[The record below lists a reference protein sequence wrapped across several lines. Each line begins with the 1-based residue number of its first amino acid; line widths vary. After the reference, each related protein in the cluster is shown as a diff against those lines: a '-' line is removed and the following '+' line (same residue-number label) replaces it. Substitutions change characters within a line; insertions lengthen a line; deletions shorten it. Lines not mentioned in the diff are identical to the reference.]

1 MMRSNEHASDTDE
14 RVNSGENGPNS
25 RQGARVVARD
35 TTKIFPTTDGPITAV
50 EQIDL
55 DVHAGEFLVIVGP
68 SGCGKSTLLR
78 MIAELDSPTTGSIQL
93 SSPGSNRKPT
103 NSMVFHGRTLFPW
116 LSLRSNVAYG
126 LQMQGESKRQSLNQ
140 ADQLLETVGLYQ
152 FRNSWPHQVSEGMRQ
167 RTSLARALATD
178 PQLLLMDEP
187 FGALDEQTRYILQEE
202 LLSIW
207 DNTGKTVI
215 FVTHS
220 IEEALLLGDRVV
232 VMTARPG
239 KIADDITVPFERPR
253 NLTTIRSH
261 QEFGVLFDRIW
272 SRLREEVERGG
283 AFG

>member
-1 MMRSNEHASDTDE
+1 MT
-14 RVNSGENGPNS
+14 GGGTS
-25 RQGARVVARD
+25 RHGAHVVAHD
-35 TTKIFPTTDGPITAV
+35 VTKTFQTKDGPITACENV
-50 EQIDL
+50 NLE
-55 DVHAGEFLVIVGP
+55 VRSGEFVVIVGP

-78 MIAELDSPTTGSIQL
+78 MIAGLDSPTTGSIRTT
-93 SSPGSNRKPT
+93 SEDNRPPT

-126 LQMQGESKRQSLNQ
+126 LRMQGEPKKAALEQ
-140 ADQLLETVGLYQ
+140 ADQLLELVGLKQ

-167 RTSLARALATD
+167 RTSLARALATN

-202 LLSIW
+202 LLQIW
-207 DNTGKTVI
+207 GDTCKTVI

-220 IEEALLLGDRVV
+220 IEEALLLGDRVL

-239 KIADDITVPFERPR
+239 TFADDITVPFARPR
-253 NLTTIRSH
+253 DLTTIRSH
-261 QEFGVLFDRIW
+261 PDFGPLFDRIW

-283 AFG
+283 AFR

>member
-1 MMRSNEHASDTDE
+1 MMRTNAHTLALDSSASRD
-14 RVNSGENGPNS
+14 
-25 RQGARVVARD
+25 GAHVVARNAARV
-35 TTKIFPTTDGPITAV
+35 FPTKDGPITACAN
-50 EQIDL
+50 IDL
-55 DVHAGEFLVIVGP
+55 NVQPGEFVVIVGP

-78 MIAELDSPTTGSIQL
+78 MIAGLDSPTSGTINTWAEN
-93 SSPGSNRKPT
+93 NRVAS

-126 LQMQGESKRQSLNQ
+126 LRMQGTSRGDALKS
-140 ADQLLETVGLYQ
+140 ADQLLERVGLHQ

-167 RTSLARALATD
+167 RTSLARALATN

-202 LLSIW
+202 LLQIW
-207 DNTGKTVI
+207 EDTGKTVI

-220 IEEALLLGDRVV
+220 IEEALLLGDRVL

-239 KIADDITVPFERPR
+239 QIADDITVPFARPR
-253 NLTTIRSH
+253 DLTTIRSH
-261 QEFGVLFDRIW
+261 KEFGPLFDRIW
-272 SRLREEVERGG
+272 SILREEVQRGG

>member
-1 MMRSNEHASDTDE
+1 MMVTKPNRSASE
-14 RVNSGENGPNS
+14 KECSGNGA
-25 RQGARVVARD
+25 QVVAHNV
-35 TTKIFPTTDGPITAV
+35 TKVFPTSDGPITAC
-50 EQIDL
+50 ENIDL
-55 DVHAGEFLVIVGP
+55 EVNPGQFLVIVGP

-78 MIAELDSPTTGSIQL
+78 MISGLDSPTSGSITA
-93 SSPGSNRKPT
+93 SGVDNRPPT

-126 LQMQGESKRQSLNQ
+126 LRMQGEPRKQ
-140 ADQLLETVGLYQ
+140 ALERADALLDTVGLRQ

-167 RTSLARALATD
+167 RTSLARALATN

-187 FGALDEQTRYILQEE
+187 FGALDEQTRYLLQEE
-202 LLSIW
+202 LLQIW
-207 DNTGKTVI
+207 EDTGKTVV

-220 IEEALLLGDRVV
+220 IEEALLLGDRVI

-239 KIADDITVPFERPR
+239 QIADDITVPFERPR

-261 QEFGVLFDRIW
+261 QEFGPLFDRIW

>member
-1 MMRSNEHASDTDE
+1 MVRTNEPKNATE
-14 RVNSGENGPNS
+14 AGIARL
-25 RQGARVVARD
+25 GAHVVARNV
-35 TTKIFPTTDGPITAV
+35 TKVFPSPDGLITAC
-50 EQIDL
+50 EDIGL
-55 DVHAGEFLVIVGP
+55 EIMPGEFVVIVGP

-78 MIAELDSPTTGSIQL
+78 MIAGLDSPTSGSIT
-93 SSPGSNRKPT
+93 STSATNRVPT

-126 LQMQGESKRQSLNQ
+126 LQMHGESKKRSLDK
-140 ADQLLETVGLYQ
+140 ADQLLEMVGLRQ

-167 RTSLARALATD
+167 RASLARALATN

-202 LLSIW
+202 LLQIW
-207 DNTGKTVI
+207 EDTGKTVL

-239 KIADDITVPFERPR
+239 QIADDFRVPFERPR
-253 NLTTIRSH
+253 DLAAIRLH
-261 QEFGVLFDRIW
+261 PEFAPLFDRVW
-272 SRLREEVERGG
+272 TRLREEVERGG

>member
-1 MMRSNEHASDTDE
+1 MMRTNANVSSAGKN
-14 RVNSGENGPNS
+14 NG
-25 RQGARVVARD
+25 RHGAHVVAHD
-35 TTKIFPTTDGPITAV
+35 VTKTFQTPDGPITAC

-55 DVHAGEFLVIVGP
+55 EVNPGEFVVIVGP

-78 MIAELDSPTTGSIQL
+78 MIADLDSPTSGTIRTSAADN
-93 SSPGSNRKPT
+93 SVPT

-126 LQMQGESKRQSLNQ
+126 LQMQGESKRRSLEK
-140 ADQLLETVGLYQ
+140 ADSLLDTVGLHQ

-187 FGALDEQTRYILQEE
+187 FGALDEQTRYLLQEE
-202 LLSIW
+202 LLHIW
-207 DNTGKTVI
+207 GDTGKTVI

-220 IEEALLLGDRVV
+220 IEEALLLGDRII

-253 NLTTIRSH
+253 DLTTIRSH
-261 QEFGVLFDRIW
+261 QEFGPLFDRIW
-272 SRLREEVERGG
+272 SRLREEVEKGG

>member
-1 MMRSNEHASDTDE
+1 MMRTNANAIRAESAQ
-14 RVNSGENGPNS
+14 S
-25 RQGARVVARD
+25 RHGAHVVAHNVSK
-35 TTKIFPTTDGPITAV
+35 TFQTSDGPITAC
-50 EQIDL
+50 ENIDL
-55 DVHAGEFLVIVGP
+55 EVVPGEFLVIVGP

-78 MIAELDSPTTGSIQL
+78 MISGLDSPTAGTIESFGANNSTP
-93 SSPGSNRKPT
+93 S

-126 LQMQGESKRQSLNQ
+126 LRMHGVSRRDALEKADSLL
-140 ADQLLETVGLYQ
+140 DTVGLRQ

-167 RTSLARALATD
+167 RTSLARALATN

-187 FGALDEQTRYILQEE
+187 FGALDEQTRYLLQEE
-202 LLSIW
+202 LLQIW
-207 DNTGKTVI
+207 EDTGKTVV

-220 IEEALLLGDRVV
+220 IEEALLLGDRVI

-239 KIADDITVPFERPR
+239 QIADDITVPFARPR
-253 NLTTIRSH
+253 DLTTIRSH
-261 QEFGVLFDRIW
+261 REFGPLFDRIW

>member
-1 MMRSNEHASDTDE
+1 MVRTNASPAPININVP
-14 RVNSGENGPNS
+14 RK
-25 RQGARVVARD
+25 GAHVDAHNV
-35 TTKIFPTTDGPITAV
+35 TKTFQTKDGPVTAC
-50 EQIDL
+50 ESIDL
-55 DVHAGEFLVIVGP
+55 TVQPGEFVVIVGP

-78 MIAELDSPTTGSIQL
+78 MIAGLDSPSTGSIGI
-93 SSPGSNRKPT
+93 SAEGTRKPT

-126 LQMQGESKRQSLNQ
+126 LRMQGESKKASRER
-140 ADQLLETVGLYQ
+140 ADRLLETVGLRQ

-167 RTSLARALATD
+167 RVSLARALATD

-202 LLSIW
+202 LLQIW
-207 DNTGKTVI
+207 EDTGKTVI

-220 IEEALLLGDRVV
+220 IEEALLLGDRVI

-239 KIADDITVPFERPR
+239 QLADDITVPFERPR
-253 NLTTIRSH
+253 DLATIRSH
-261 QEFGVLFDRIW
+261 ADYGLLFDRIW

-283 AFG
+283 AFT

>member
-1 MMRSNEHASDTDE
+1 MNQAFTNSTTPGADRSRN
-14 RVNSGENGPNS
+14 
-25 RQGARVVARD
+25 GARIVANNVSKVFR
-35 TTKIFPTTDGPITAV
+35 TKDGPITAC

-55 DVHAGEFLVIVGP
+55 EVNPGEFLVIVGP

-78 MIAELDSPTTGSIQL
+78 MIAGLEEPTSGTIHATAAN
-93 SSPGSNRKPT
+93 NRPPT

-126 LQMQGESKRQSLNQ
+126 LRMQGASRKHAQEQ
-140 ADQLLETVGLYQ
+140 ADQLLEMVGLTQ
-152 FRNSWPHQVSEGMRQ
+152 FRNAWPHQVSEGMRQ
-167 RTSLARALATD
+167 RASLARALATN

-202 LLSIW
+202 LLQIW
-207 DNTGKTVI
+207 EDTGKTVI

-220 IEEALLLGDRVV
+220 IEEALLLGDRVL

-239 KIADDITVPFERPR
+239 TFADDIAVPFARPR
-253 NLTTIRSH
+253 DLTSIRSH
-261 QEFGVLFDRIW
+261 EQYGLLFDRIW
-272 SRLREEVERGG
+272 SSLRDEVERGG

>member
-1 MMRSNEHASDTDE
+1 MARINPHSAEPAGGAS
-14 RVNSGENGPNS
+14 RF
-25 RQGARVVARD
+25 GADVVAHD
-35 TTKIFPTTDGPITAV
+35 VAKVFQTSDGPITACEHV
-50 EQIDL
+50 EL
-55 DVHAGEFLVIVGP
+55 EVKSGEFVVIVGP

-78 MIAELDSPTTGSIQL
+78 MIAGLDVPTAGTLKTSTVDGKVPS
-93 SSPGSNRKPT
+93 

-126 LQMQGESKRQSLNQ
+126 LRMQGESKRASLQ
-140 ADQLLETVGLYQ
+140 KADQLLETVGLKQ

-167 RTSLARALATD
+167 RTSLARALATN

-202 LLSIW
+202 LLQIW
-207 DNTGKTVI
+207 EDTGKTVI

-220 IEEALLLGDRVV
+220 IEEALLLGDRVL

-239 KIADDITVPFERPR
+239 TFVDDITVPFERPR
-253 NLTTIRSH
+253 NLATIRSH
-261 QEFGVLFDRIW
+261 SEFGPLFDRIW
-272 SRLREEVERGG
+272 SRLREEVDRGG

>member
-1 MMRSNEHASDTDE
+1 MMRTNANPASAGAE
-14 RVNSGENGPNS
+14 SS
-25 RQGARVVARD
+25 RQGAHVVAD
-35 TTKIFPTTDGPITAV
+35 DVTKIFPTTDGPITAV
-50 EQIDL
+50 EGIDL
-55 DVHAGEFLVIVGP
+55 EVSPGEFLVIVGP

-78 MIAELDSPTTGSIQL
+78 MISELDTPTTGTIKSR
-93 SSPGSNRKPT
+93 SEDNSTPS

-126 LQMQGESKRQSLNQ
+126 LRMQGESKRQSLEK
-140 ADQLLETVGLYQ
+140 ADQLLETVGLRQ

-167 RTSLARALATD
+167 RTSLARALVTN
-178 PQLLLMDEP
+178 PQILLMDEP

-202 LLSIW
+202 LLNIW
-207 DNTGKTVI
+207 EDTGKTVI

-220 IEEALLLGDRVV
+220 IEEALLLGDRIV

-253 NLTTIRSH
+253 ELTTIRSH
-261 QEFGVLFDRIW
+261 KEFGPLFDRIW

>member
-1 MMRSNEHASDTDE
+1 MIGDKD
-14 RVNSGENGPNS
+14 S
-25 RQGARVVARD
+25 RHGAHVVAHNV
-35 TTKIFPTTDGPITAV
+35 TKTFQTKEGPITAC
-50 EQIDL
+50 EDIDL
-55 DVHAGEFLVIVGP
+55 EVKSGEFVVIVGP

-78 MIAELDSPTTGSIQL
+78 MIAGLDSPTTGSIRTTAAD
-93 SSPGSNRKPT
+93 NRPPT

-126 LQMQGESKRQSLNQ
+126 PRMQGESKKSALER
-140 ADQLLETVGLYQ
+140 ADQLLERVGLKQ
-152 FRNSWPHQVSEGMRQ
+152 FRNAWPHQVSEGMRQ
-167 RTSLARALATD
+167 RTSLARALATN

-202 LLSIW
+202 LLHIW
-207 DNTGKTVI
+207 EDTCKTVI

-220 IEEALLLGDRVV
+220 IEEALLLGDRVL

-239 KIADDITVPFERPR
+239 TFADDITVPFERPR
-253 NLTTIRSH
+253 DLTTIRSH
-261 QEFGVLFDRIW
+261 PEFGPLFDRIW